1 MDEDD
6 KKIWDFVSKDID
18 KIDKNV
24 KKNDIFLNHRKNDSS
39 KENKLEKKK
48 ISWSEPLSVEYGISK
63 ITNEDKNKFCEI
75 DRKTLRNI
83 KKGKMVV
90 EAILDMHGMTQDE
103 AYEALSR
110 FLLSCES
117 QNKKYVLVITGK
129 GEEGKGVLKKNT
141 PLWLSSLPL
150 SDMVKSF
157 STALPQ
163 DGGSGALYV
172 FL

>member
-1 MDEDD
+1 MNEDD
-6 KKIWDFVSKDID
+6 KKIWDFISKDVK

-24 KKNDIFLNHRKNDSS
+24 KNNEVLSNYRENNSPKKNKPAKKN
-39 KENKLEKKK
+39 
-48 ISWSEPLSVEYGISK
+48 ISWSEPVSVEYRISE
-63 ITNEDKNKFCEI
+63 ITKENKSKFSEI

-83 KKGKMVV
+83 KKGKIVAQAV
-90 EAILDMHGMTQDE
+90 LDMHGMKQDE
-103 AYEALSR
+103 AHDALFK
-110 FLLSCES
+110 FLLSCKS

-141 PLWLSSLPL
+141 PLWLSSPPL